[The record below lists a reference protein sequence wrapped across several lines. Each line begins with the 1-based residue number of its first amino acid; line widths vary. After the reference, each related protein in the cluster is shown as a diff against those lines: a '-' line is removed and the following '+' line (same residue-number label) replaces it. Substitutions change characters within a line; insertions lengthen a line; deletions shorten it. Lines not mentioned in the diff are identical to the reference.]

1 MSSDKPE
8 IDVVAKSGS
17 SYTSDCDCVS
27 SDALYRTVCY
37 GHGNGYVVLPSV
49 IQLR

>member
-17 SYTSDCDCVS
+17 SYTSDCVS